1 MEEPKFMVSIV
12 TDTTEIEDWLVE
24 HEFEFQGTGAGS
36 FEFVTDKDIDMNE
49 LAQKLASM
57 LIRVPDLRE

>member
-1 MEEPKFMVSIV
+1 LAGAK
-12 TDTTEIEDWLVE
+12 W
-24 HEFEFQGTGAGS
+24 EFQGTGAGS

-57 LIRVPDLRE
+57 LIRVLDLRE

>member
-12 TDTTEIEDWLVE
+12 TDTTEVEDWLGQNG
-24 HEFEFQGTGAGS
+24 FEFQGTGAGS

-49 LAQKLASM
+49 LAQKSASM
-57 LIRVPDLRE
+57 LIRVLDLRE